1 MIQIYQENSKYYLI
15 LQNGKRLE
23 ITYTEYMF
31 INNLILKTNNKDN

>member
-23 ITYTEYMF
+23 ITYTEYSGYKQF
-31 INNLILKTNNKDN
+31 NLKNK